1 MEEQGRYRDMA
12 FHLVPEDGELGEEGE
27 REGGEG
33 RRGLICGVR
42 GLV

>member
-27 REGGEG
+27 EEEG